1 MKNLRVFKT
10 EEEYNKE
17 TFSDYLPYVVM
28 TKDDN
33 KLIYRPQTLYNS
45 TNDSD
50 IGNWVDLG
58 LPSGTL
64 WASYD
69 LGAKKKAGHG
79 NIYMWGQ
86 TGNGCVSPTDCSWQK
101 SPLNGGYSTA
111 NETVIENNKKTF
123 CPNDVLI
130 DKYDAAYQLTKGEG
144 RMPTF
149 QELIELFNNTI
160 KVSTIIGV
168 NEGTHDV
175 MKFVDAIRLSS
186 KTNNKSIIIPAIG
199 YWHEGHEYDNGNF
212 YMWSSDTS
220 GGSGASM
227 THIKVNQLNG
237 NGSLIIQSMPIIYGT
252 LIRPVK
258 V

>member
-144 RMPTF
+144 RMPTIL
-149 QELIELFNNTI
+149 ELNELFNNTI

-175 MKFVDAIRLSS
+175 MNFVDAIRLSS

-199 YWHEGHEYDNGNF
+199 YWHGGHEYDKGNF
-212 YMWSSDTS
+212 YMWSSNTS

-227 THIKVNQLNG
+227 VHIKVNQLNG
-237 NGSLIIQSMPIIYGT
+237 SLILQSAPIIYGT

>member
-1 MKNLRVFKT
+1 MKNLRIFKT
-10 EEEYNKE
+10 EEEYNQE

-45 TNDSD
+45 NNDSD
-50 IGNWVDLG
+50 IGDWVDLG

-69 LGAKKKAGHG
+69 LGAKKKAGYG

-86 TGNGCVSPTDCSWQK
+86 TGNGCGSPSDCSWQK

-123 CPNDVLI
+123 CSNNVLI

-144 RMPTF
+144 RMPTMT
-149 QELIELFNNTI
+149 ELMELFNNTI
-160 KVSTIIGV
+160 KNLTIIDIGDV
-168 NEGTHDV
+168 TPDV
-175 MKFVDAIRLSS
+175 MQRVNAIRLSS
-186 KTNNKSIIIPAIG
+186 KINNKSIIIPAIG
-199 YWHEGHEYDNGNF
+199 YWSEGERHDNDNF
-212 YMWSSDTS
+212 YMWTSFGS
-220 GGSGASM
+220 GGIGASLV
-227 THIKVNQLNG
+227 HVDLDRLNDRPAPT
-237 NGSLIIQSMPIIYGT
+237 SSPIIYGT

>member
-1 MKNLRVFKT
+1 MKNLRIFKA

-69 LGAKKKAGHG
+69 LGAKKTAGDG

-86 TGNGCVSPTDCSWQK
+86 TGKGCGSPSDCSWQK

-123 CPNDVLI
+123 CSNNVLI

-144 RMPTF
+144 RMPTL
-149 QELIELFNNTI
+149 QELNELFNNTI
-160 KVSTIIGV
+160 KASTTIYINAGNV
-168 NEGTHDV
+168 I
-175 MKFVDAIRLSS
+175 KSVDAIRLSS

-199 YWHEGHEYDNGNF
+199 YWHGGHEYDNGSF
-212 YMWSSDTS
+212 YMWSSNTS
-220 GGSGASM
+220 VGSAASM
-227 THIKVNQLNG
+227 AHIKVNQL

>member
-1 MKNLRVFKT
+1 MKNLRIFKA

-69 LGAKKKAGHG
+69 LGAKKTAGDG

-86 TGNGCVSPTDCSWQK
+86 TGKGCGSPSDCSWQK

-123 CPNDVLI
+123 CSNNVLI

-144 RMPTF
+144 RMPTL
-149 QELIELFNNTI
+149 QELNELFNNTI
-160 KVSTIIGV
+160 KASTTIYINADNV
-168 NEGTHDV
+168 I
-175 MKFVDAIRLSS
+175 KSVDAIRLSS

-199 YWHEGHEYDNGNF
+199 YWHGGHEYDNGSF
-212 YMWSSDTS
+212 YMWSSNTS
-220 GGSGASM
+220 GESAASM
-227 THIKVNQLNG
+227 AHIKVNQLNG
-237 NGSLIIQSMPIIYGT
+237 SLMIQSMPIIYGT